1 MIKVKTSQYQFPE
14 VQETSFIEWND
25 VVKQITSNKQSKQQI
40 EKSNQCYESFM
51 VNNNFLDDT
60 LELKRNIIQSAI
72 KQYIDIDNERF
83 QIRVPEAENVILY
96 NKNQKISEQSI
107 PADTLSE
114 ADLQDKASRAAERAC
129 AEMIQEFYSKPVVMD
144 PNSNNIS
151 TCQLIEW
158 KYEPCGPKTAPD
170 LFLKFLL
177 TTNDNEQFELNTLL
191 EVKSVLSSIKPDKTL
206 EINYNNASNSKGLV
220 INDLDTFKDK
230 NVFMNR
236 DNNTGENSN
245 RTKIYS
251 TLACFIYYY
260 PDNKNHNLV
269 FFDTDILWFP
279 MTLEFDI
286 SPKTGEITDK
296 IFKVKSAGEHS
307 VNNNVNLSL
316 STPYGIYEKQDILFN
331 RLMLYLTG
339 YTVQDYNII
348 KNNEPYDLYH
358 TAQNHLLTKFEVMVE
373 SMRIKSL
380 ILQTIIEQQENLNKL
395 NIKTTYD
402 IFKDSYKYIQKSL
415 QNNEYKLFESE
426 IKNDI
431 NSRYEL
437 AKQFIKELNRLY
449 KHTNECIDIENDI
462 NELMDIQDS
471 MTYNDFKYA
480 CDHIKKR
487 WNNVKKI
494 DERFCDN
501 KQQIQDQ
508 INEFKVKLKVK
519 KKNS

>member
-1 MIKVKTSQYQFPE
+1 
-14 VQETSFIEWND
+14 
-25 VVKQITSNKQSKQQI
+25 
-40 EKSNQCYESFM
+40 
-51 VNNNFLDDT
+51 
-60 LELKRNIIQSAI
+60 
-72 KQYIDIDNERF
+72 
-83 QIRVPEAENVILY
+83 
-96 NKNQKISEQSI
+96 
-107 PADTLSE
+107 
-114 ADLQDKASRAAERAC
+114 
-129 AEMIQEFYSKPVVMD
+129 
-144 PNSNNIS
+144 
-151 TCQLIEW
+151 
-158 KYEPCGPKTAPD
+158 
-170 LFLKFLL
+170 L

-380 ILQTIIEQQENLNKL
+380 IL
-395 NIKTTYD
+395 
-402 IFKDSYKYIQKSL
+402 
-415 QNNEYKLFESE
+415 
-426 IKNDI
+426 
-431 NSRYEL
+431 
-437 AKQFIKELNRLY
+437 
-449 KHTNECIDIENDI
+449 
-462 NELMDIQDS
+462 
-471 MTYNDFKYA
+471 
-480 CDHIKKR
+480 
-487 WNNVKKI
+487 
-494 DERFCDN
+494 
-501 KQQIQDQ
+501 
-508 INEFKVKLKVK
+508 
-519 KKNS
+519 